1 MEQFIYYLK
10 VSLIS
15 IRRAPLPYALTI
27 FILSVGLGVFFA
39 NATFYYQL
47 NSDPLPEKSDK
58 LFFPM
63 LNLVPYEC
71 STDCRTPR
79 VLSYSN
85 VEKLSQTDI
94 PSQAAAMYSAD
105 GYLRQRADQT
115 PLPVSI
121 RVTQRDFFAMFDVP
135 LLHGSIW
142 PDNSARPEVILTK
155 ATAQKLFGKSD
166 VVGEKLLL
174 DDRNVTVSA
183 VLDDWQMLPR
193 LYDANN
199 RNHLSEADDI
209 YLPLETGYDMNYLS
223 NSQSQTFDDTDYRQL
238 STQGR
243 TGALHQLQYWVK
255 LDTPAQ
261 QQAYRQFMT
270 NLVQDEKAAGR
281 HPSAPNNQLVA
292 MRDIVS
298 YFGGDSSD
306 IKAFALVTLLFLL
319 VCLFNASHL
328 SLNRYLSNQYEFSL
342 RRALGAS
349 RSQLQ
354 LQMLADV
361 LIMALFTITGALLT
375 GYGGIKLMNN
385 LLPANRLF
393 SDWDLTLLL
402 GLLTVAVI
410 CSYLVT
416 LYPSLRA
423 SFGSLNQQLKE

>member
-1 MEQFIYYLK
+1 
-10 VSLIS
+10 
-15 IRRAPLPYALTI
+15 
-27 FILSVGLGVFFA
+27 
-39 NATFYYQL
+39 
-47 NSDPLPEKSDK
+47 
-58 LFFPM
+58 
-63 LNLVPYEC
+63 
-71 STDCRTPR
+71 
-79 VLSYSN
+79 
-85 VEKLSQTDI
+85 
-94 PSQAAAMYSAD
+94 
-105 GYLRQRADQT
+105 
-115 PLPVSI
+115 
-121 RVTQRDFFAMFDVP
+121 
-135 LLHGSIW
+135 
-142 PDNSARPEVILTK
+142 
-155 ATAQKLFGKSD
+155 
-166 VVGEKLLL
+166 
-174 DDRNVTVSA
+174 
-183 VLDDWQMLPR
+183 
-193 LYDANN
+193 
-199 RNHLSEADDI
+199 
-209 YLPLETGYDMNYLS
+209 MNYLS

-281 HPSAPNNQLVA
+281 HPSPPNNQLVA

-361 LIMALFTITGALLT
+361 LIMALFTISGALLT